1 MSQEFQ
7 AAEAAL
13 DAKTLRL
20 RAAFEIRNRSG
31 ETWRAAEGFALG
43 YHLFDA
49 ETGAL
54 LVDGERAPLGRDL
67 APGERCRASVEL
79 ALPPGDGRY
88 RVFVSLMREGVCWYY
103 ERGWPFLLLE
113 ADVRD
118 GAARLVR
125 VRRMTRG
132 ALRVERAL
140 RSFGRAFTYPVASIW
155 RNRGLI
161 RTMVR
166 RDILG
171 RYRGSFGGA
180 FWTILHPALL
190 MLTYFFVFGVVLRSR
205 VEGLPGRSGFALYF
219 LAGILPWLAFSEAAG
234 RAPGVL
240 LEHRNFIRKLVFA
253 VETLPVNLV
262 VSGLVAELFALA
274 LFGLLLLILHGA
286 APAVLWL
293 PLLLIPQILFTAGVA
308 WLLAA
313 LGVFVRDLSQLTG
326 FLLTVWF
333 FLTPICYPESSL
345 DSLPYSATLILSK
358 NPLFV
363 LARGYRA
370 VLLHDRPPAFGP
382 LWKLWLLSAAVFVVG
397 HAVFHKLRKS
407 FADVI

>member
-1 MSQEFQ
+1 MSAEFHAVQ
-7 AAEAAL
+7 TAL
-13 DAKTLRL
+13 DPGALRL
-20 RAAFEIRNRSG
+20 RAAFQIRNRSAAP
-31 ETWRAAEGFALG
+31 WRAAEGFALG

-54 LVDGERAPLGRDL
+54 MVDGARTPLDRDL
-67 APGERCRASVEL
+67 APGESCPAALEL
-79 ALPPGDGRY
+79 PLPPEDGRY
-88 RVFVSLMREGVCWYY
+88 QVFVSLMREGECWYY

-118 GAARLVR
+118 GAARLLR
-125 VRRMTRG
+125 VRKTTRG
-132 ALRVERAL
+132 ALRVERGL
-140 RSFGRAFTYPVASIW
+140 RSLARAFTYPAASIW
-155 RNRGLI
+155 RNRALI
-161 RTMVR
+161 RAMVR

-190 MLTYFFVFGVVLRSR
+190 MLTYFFVFGLVLRSR

-219 LAGILPWLAFSEAAG
+219 LAGMLPWLAFSEAVG

-240 LEHRNFIRKLVFA
+240 HEHRNFIRKLVFA

-262 VSGLVAELFALA
+262 VSGLVTELFALG
-274 LFGLLLLILHGA
+274 LFGALLVVIHGA
-286 APAVLWL
+286 APAIVWL

-308 WLLAA
+308 WFLAA

-333 FLTPICYPESSL
+333 FLTPICYPEASL
-345 DSLPYSATLILSK
+345 ASLPHSVTLILSK
-358 NPLFV
+358 NPLYV

-370 VLLHDRPPAFGP
+370 VLLHNQPPAFSS
-382 LWKLWLLSAAVFVVG
+382 LWKLWLLAAAVFLLG
-397 HAVFHKLRKS
+397 HAVFHKLRRS

>member
-1 MSQEFQ
+1 MSAEFQ

-13 DAKTLRL
+13 DPKTQRVS
-20 RAAFEIRNRSG
+20 AAFEIRNRSG

-54 LVDGERAPLGRDL
+54 IVDGERAPLARDL

-79 ALPPGDGRY
+79 PLPPGDGRY
-88 RVFVSLMREGVCWYY
+88 QVFVSLMREGVCWYY
-103 ERGWPFLLLE
+103 ERGWPFLLIE
-113 ADVRD
+113 AETRN
-118 GAARLVR
+118 GEARLIR
-125 VRRMTRG
+125 VSRMTRG
-132 ALRVERAL
+132 ALRIQRAL
-140 RSFGRAFTYPVASIW
+140 RSLGRAFTFPLASIW
-155 RNRGLI
+155 RNRALI
-161 RTMVR
+161 RTMTR

-171 RYRGSFGGA
+171 RYSGSFGGA

-205 VEGLPGRSGFALYF
+205 VEGIPGRSGFALYF
-219 LAGILPWLAFSEAAG
+219 LAGMLPWLAFSEAAG
-234 RAPGVL
+234 RAPTVM

-262 VSGLVAELFALA
+262 VSGLVTELFALA
-274 LFGLLLLILHGA
+274 LFGLFLLVLHGA

-293 PLLLIPQILFTAGVA
+293 PLLLIPQILFTAGIS
-308 WLLAA
+308 WFLAA
-313 LGVFVRDLSQLTG
+313 LGVFVRDLGQLTG

-333 FLTPICYPESSL
+333 FLTPICYPETSL
-345 DSLPYSATLILSK
+345 DTLPHSATLILSK
-358 NPLFV
+358 NPLYV

-370 VLLHDRPPAFGP
+370 VLLHDQPPAFGP
-382 LWKLWLLSAAVFVVG
+382 LWKLWLLSVAVFLIG
-397 HAVFHKLRKS
+397 HAVFYKLRKS